1 MYVLAT
7 VIVII
12 LIIVIMY
19 NYDMRKL
26 TRNIDKNSRLIETK
40 SGVIECSIS
49 GEGIPVIIS
58 HGGAGGYDQGQI
70 TGKVHLDDRFK
81 VIAVSRFGHLR
92 TPLPEDC
99 SAIKQADA
107 YAGLLDELGIKE
119 AAILGT
125 SGGGPSAIQFA
136 QRHPNR
142 CMALILSCAV
152 SQYLPER
159 SLEGYKHPFAYWIIT
174 KFFRKLVLKQIG
186 VSTDLYK
193 TLSSDEKEV
202 INSLFKT
209 MNPIKLRREGLLV
222 EVPEWGDSATWE
234 SNYRLNE
241 IAVPTLVIHA
251 VDDTVVP
258 YKHGEDAKRL
268 IPNAVL
274 ISLPHGGHL
283 KLKHGKR
290 IIQETSQFIYDNER
304 RI

>member
-7 VIVII
+7 IIVII
-12 LIIVIMY
+12 LILMIMY
-19 NYDMRKL
+19 NYDMKKL
-26 TRNIDKNSRLIETK
+26 IRNIEKNSCLIETK

-70 TGKVHLDDRFK
+70 TAKVHLDDRFK

-92 TPLPEDC
+92 TPLPENC

-107 YAGLLDELGIKE
+107 YADLLDALGIEE

-142 CMALILSCAV
+142 CMALVLSCAV

-159 SLEGYKHPFAYWIIT
+159 SLKGYKHPFVYWILT

-186 VSTDLYK
+186 VSTNLYQ
-193 TLSSDEKEV
+193 TLNTDEKEV
-202 INSLFKT
+202 INSLFKI

-222 EVPEWGDSATWE
+222 EVPEWSNVTIWE
-234 SNYRLNE
+234 SNYHLKD
-241 IAVPTLVIHA
+241 ITVPTLVIHA

-268 IPNAVL
+268 IPNATM

-290 IIQETSQFIYDNER
+290 IIQETSQFIYNNER
-304 RI
+304 SS